1 MIANDSDLQ
10 NYLSELQT
18 TVIMNPVDLSERMNA
33 SEMNATEQDIYN
45 LLNILYT
52 RVRILEDI
60 KDYMRTHIL
69 SEIANKKKDFQKV
82 ISEIEKNTDTYTT
95 DKKKGVVIP
104 YTWSHDTVTDRDG
117 TELSPLIYNDTR
129 IYPQGYTAYHTN
141 ISTINHNSMDIPFD
155 LKKNEQSGYYEVRY
169 LKDKPDV
176 VDDAVTILFKE
187 PRVINYVECHVY
199 NADVSASYLTETN
212 DTIDIP
218 LNQYI
223 EPITAYGLTLELVS
237 DVYEE
242 ISQNVDKKE
251 TAVDS
256 FSKFNQTK
264 NILLDTE
271 SDTASNIADNKFK
284 NTIEDFSRKVDS
296 Q

>member
-1 MIANDSDLQ
+1 
-10 NYLSELQT
+10 
-18 TVIMNPVDLSERMNA
+18 
-33 SEMNATEQDIYN
+33 
-45 LLNILYT
+45 
-52 RVRILEDI
+52 
-60 KDYMRTHIL
+60 
-69 SEIANKKKDFQKV
+69 
-82 ISEIEKNTDTYTT
+82 
-95 DKKKGVVIP
+95 
-104 YTWSHDTVTDRDG
+104 
-117 TELSPLIYNDTR
+117 
-129 IYPQGYTAYHTN
+129 
-141 ISTINHNSMDIPFD
+141 MDIPFD

-169 LKDKPDV
+169 LKDKPDA

-237 DVYEE
+237 DGYKE
-242 ISQNVDKKE
+242 ISQNVNKKE

-256 FSKFNQTK
+256 FSKFNQIN

-284 NTIEDFSRKVDS
+284 NTIKDFSRKVDS